1 MINWFDANESQAF
14 GSALADFFM
23 ERIPSDTTG
32 KKAASM
38 SKKKE
43 VLGKMFMQII
53 KFKSEHKMNM
63 YKKAKLGNAFKWKLR
78 DAGYDS
84 EFVDE
89 LTKTLMLKL

>member
-1 MINWFDANESQAF
+1 MINWFDARESQQF
-14 GSALADFFM
+14 GTSLANFFM
-23 ERIPSDTTG
+23 ERVPPNLDG
-32 KKAASM
+32 KKAVAM
-38 SKKKE
+38 NKKKE

-53 KFKSEHKMNM
+53 KFKSEHRMNV

-84 EFVDE
+84 AFVDE